1 MLFRCDQERACER
14 IADLDDPV
22 FAVLYGVGLWFCIVV
37 DDRDIL
43 LKGWLTCAVL
53 ILFIFYSPDQLS
65 ELLLCFFEQYILFG
79 REVSLEGSEW
89 ERRWSSGGLPVG
101 VDRLTCPF
109 TPFLCPLK

>member
-43 LKGWLTCAVL
+43 LKGWLTCAVGVLL
-53 ILFIFYSPDQLS
+53 ILFIFYSPDQLRLLIRKGHLS
-65 ELLLCFFEQYILFG
+65 YHSITYRPICPSALFILLLH
-79 REVSLEGSEW
+79 
-89 ERRWSSGGLPVG
+89 
-101 VDRLTCPF
+101 
-109 TPFLCPLK
+109 